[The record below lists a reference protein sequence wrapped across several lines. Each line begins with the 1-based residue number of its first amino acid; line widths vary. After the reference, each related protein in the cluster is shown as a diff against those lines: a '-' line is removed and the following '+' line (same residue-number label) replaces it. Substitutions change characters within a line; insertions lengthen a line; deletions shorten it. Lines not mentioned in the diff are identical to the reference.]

1 MTIATAPA
9 APAGFLVRTVA
20 WLIDWL
26 FLLGID
32 AVAGS
37 LLGAVSARP
46 PEGTIGA
53 TILPMLTGFVYFGYF
68 FSTSGQTPGK
78 RLLNLRVVRQDG
90 KPLNWATGALRYIGY
105 LLSGWTFFL
114 GYLLIAL
121 DPRRRGLHDLI
132 ARTSVIQ
139 E

>member
-1 MTIATAPA
+1 MTKAKAPA

-32 AVAGS
+32 AIVGS
-37 LLGAVSARP
+37 LLDLAGARP
-46 PEGTIGA
+46 LAGSSA
-53 TILPMLTGFVYFGYF
+53 AAILPVCTGFAYFGYF

-90 KPLNWATGALRYIGY
+90 QPLTWRTGTLRYIGY
-105 LLSGWTFFL
+105 LLSGWAFFL
-114 GYLLIAL
+114 GYLLVAL
-121 DPRRRGLHDLI
+121 DPQRRGLHDLL
-132 ARTSVIQ
+132 AKTSVVQ